1 MADTGIKVAGETV
14 HLLDTELQVVLQAV
28 DAYSIAYGPDEVLRQ
43 RARKKIAAALELAQR
58 PYKGKGQD
66 ETGK

>member
-1 MADTGIKVAGETV
+1 MITTHTGDAL

-28 DAYSIAYGPDEVLRQ
+28 DAYQLNHGPDEVLRL

-58 PYKGKGQD
+58 PYKEQV
-66 ETGK
+66 